1 MPNTSLISIVV
12 LQGIEM
18 YSILPQQKEHYNEVT
33 VDWQHTIIYLLW
45 VDVSG
50 CCVVGSMVRVSQAGQ
65 KGFFFFCVC
74 IPFLRKHKK
83 YMSVR

>member
-12 LQGIEM
+12 SQGIEM

-45 VDVSG
+45 VDVIWML
-50 CCVVGSMVRVSQAGQ
+50 CRGQ
-65 KGFFFFCVC
+65 YGKGFTDRTERLLL
-74 IPFLRKHKK
+74 FLCL
-83 YMSVR
+83 YTISAET